1 MNTFN
6 SLFPDHNIEQYFQ
19 FSTNHY
25 TLNTNIEWT
34 LLYMIILNIILTY
47 YINIYTLTYYT
58 NK

>member
-6 SLFPDHNIEQYFQ
+6 SIFPNHNIEQYFQ

-34 LLYMIILNIILTY
+34 LLYMIILSIILTY
-47 YINIYTLTYYT
+47 YINKLY
-58 NK
+58 